1 MLFLCLNEV
10 YHIEIKIDIPKPDV
24 FFRTLLV
31 YTSPDLHVI
40 TLFIYL
46 NPKNRRCLIMKK
58 NRRNKFIFA
67 ALLITAFLINSGQSF
82 VQSSG
87 TAVTKI
93 CSVPGTNDDIDLYHN
108 NVKA

>member
-1 MLFLCLNEV
+1 
-10 YHIEIKIDIPKPDV
+10 
-24 FFRTLLV
+24 
-31 YTSPDLHVI
+31 
-40 TLFIYL
+40 
-46 NPKNRRCLIMKK
+46 MKK

-82 VQSSG
+82 VQPPG

-93 CSVPGTNDDIDLYHN
+93 CSIPGTNDDIELYHN